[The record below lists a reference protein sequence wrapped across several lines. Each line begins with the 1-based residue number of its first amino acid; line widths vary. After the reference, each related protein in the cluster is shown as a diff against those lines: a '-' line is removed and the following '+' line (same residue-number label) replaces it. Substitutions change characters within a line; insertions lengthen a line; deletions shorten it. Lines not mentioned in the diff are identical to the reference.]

1 MVSAPAF
8 LGPLL
13 LENPLEIDDARR
25 ASHALAQQRRAAETE
40 LDRLT
45 KEAADAER
53 FYRKEL
59 ARSFLLAEGDTAAH
73 REAHARSLAA
83 DAGHKRDL
91 AAGLVKAQHERL
103 RGLEGER
110 SQLKTICEWSAK
122 MAFQGVS

>member
-1 MVSAPAF
+1 MTSPAF

-25 ASHALAQQRRAAETE
+25 ASHALAQQRRAAEEE
-40 LDRLT
+40 LDRLAR
-45 KEAADAER
+45 EAAEAER
-53 FYRKEL
+53 L
-59 ARSFLLAEGDTAAH
+59 ARKDLARAFLIAEGDTAAM

-83 DAGHKRDL
+83 DAFYRRDL
-91 AAGLVKAQHERL
+91 AVGLVKAQHERL

-122 MAFQGVS
+122 MAFTGAS